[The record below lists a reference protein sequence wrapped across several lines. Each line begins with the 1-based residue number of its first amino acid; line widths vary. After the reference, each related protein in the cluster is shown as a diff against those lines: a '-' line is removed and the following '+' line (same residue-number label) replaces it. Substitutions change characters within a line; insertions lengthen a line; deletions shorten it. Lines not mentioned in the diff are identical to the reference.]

1 MKSIFEKM
9 GGTYT
14 KVGDYDIPD
23 IAIPEVDEK
32 PLGKYGRLR
41 RTFLEGH
48 RTVRYNHLVLT
59 GKLYPHLYD
68 VDERAQ
74 QMLDTMIPQ
83 MMMLEG
89 VTEGLKATDQMEW
102 VGRMNNIKARVD
114 EIIFS
119 EIIYI

>member
-1 MKSIFEKM
+1 MKSIFEQM

-23 IAIPEVDEK
+23 IAIPEVEEK

-41 RTFLEGH
+41 RTFLEEH
-48 RTVRYNHLVLT
+48 RAVRYNHLVLT
-59 GKLYPHLYD
+59 GKLYPDFYD
-68 VDERAQ
+68 VDEQAQ
-74 QMLDTMIPQ
+74 QMLDTIIPQ
-83 MMMLEG
+83 MMQLEG